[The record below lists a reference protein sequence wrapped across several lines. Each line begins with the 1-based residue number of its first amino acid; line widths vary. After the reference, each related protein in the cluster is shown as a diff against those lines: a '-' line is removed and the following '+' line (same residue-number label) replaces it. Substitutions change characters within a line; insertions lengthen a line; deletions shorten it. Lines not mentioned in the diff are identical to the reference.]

1 MKTKLACSIGVILLA
16 MTLVFPA
23 KTYAKD
29 ARPYNKTIKKEFEI
43 HPEGTTSL
51 INKYGR
57 MDIRTW
63 DKNRVKVE
71 VRIQVKAS
79 NESSAQ
85 KVFDRIDINFTNS
98 EKLVKAVTFIEP
110 KRKTWW
116 GGKRSREK
124 LDYSINYEVY
134 LPSTNNL
141 QLHHRYGEVF
151 VGDMEGKV
159 DLIVKYAN
167 LKVES
172 VGDDSNILLAYGSGS
187 VERSKDLSLDISYSK
202 FYIRQ
207 TRDASIDSRY
217 AVIQIREA
225 EAIDC
230 KTKYD
235 DYDLGKVKSFKNTGR
250 YDNIDINSAEKVQV
264 NSKYT
269 QLMVGR
275 VRDVLDL
282 DVGYGEAQCGIA
294 PQFSDVSIIGSYTDV
309 RLALAPG
316 LSSYIDAVANFAGI
330 RYPGDFKITYEK
342 EKQNSHELK
351 AETGNNAHK
360 GQIKAV
366 LSYGGLR
373 IVNQ

>member
-1 MKTKLACSIGVILLA
+1 MKTKLACSIGVILLV

-29 ARPYNKTIKKEFEI
+29 ARPYNKTIKREFEI

-51 INKYGR
+51 VNKYGR
-57 MDIRTW
+57 MDIKTW

-79 NESSAQ
+79 SESSAQ

-134 LPSTNNL
+134 LPSTNKL

-159 DLIVKYAN
+159 DLIIKYAN

-172 VGDDSNILLAYGSGS
+172 VGMI
-187 VERSKDLSLDISYSK
+187 RISYW
-202 FYIRQ
+202 
-207 TRDASIDSRY
+207 
-217 AVIQIREA
+217 
-225 EAIDC
+225 
-230 KTKYD
+230 
-235 DYDLGKVKSFKNTGR
+235 LTG
-250 YDNIDINSAEKVQV
+250 A
-264 NSKYT
+264 
-269 QLMVGR
+269 
-275 VRDVLDL
+275 
-282 DVGYGEAQCGIA
+282 AQ
-294 PQFSDVSIIGSYTDV
+294 
-309 RLALAPG
+309 
-316 LSSYIDAVANFAGI
+316 
-330 RYPGDFKITYEK
+330 
-342 EKQNSHELK
+342 
-351 AETGNNAHK
+351 
-360 GQIKAV
+360 
-366 LSYGGLR
+366 
-373 IVNQ
+373 